1 MVKPPP
7 PSDRDRKLEGVVPD
21 GQGIAQDDGLTQKKT
36 TDGQDVYIS
45 SSIDLVENVEMGNNS
60 SSRITEGAP
69 VRESVEITNSSSS
82 SSRFAKEAAAGATVQ
97 MKASSANVTRRQ
109 KPQDPGIYAKGAIDG
124 IKVNFTIDS
133 GASLTSVSYHV
144 YQKIP
149 ENRQPKLRESG
160 PTNHAGGGELKNYG
174 SAIMELQI
182 GPLQFD
188 HECRTVGI
196 AYDVLFGDD
205 LLLDDPSGP
214 ADILN
219 TEERMVFHGVSIPL
233 ELKWPSHIRRVT
245 MAEDTVV
252 PPMAEIIGQA
262 YIDRRED
269 RKDEEESRVLL
280 EMHTN
285 LPENYGC
292 VLASTLV
299 DTADNV
305 TVPVCIFNP
314 TCEPVQIK
322 QDLVI
327 GQAES
332 INIVNIISKSEDPS
346 QVGNMSIV
354 KRIAF
359 RKKLEPKLTMPL
371 SRRASKWQRKEI
383 ARRIHA
389 DEPRAPVPE
398 HLRELYEKSAKGK
411 SEEQKRK
418 IHNLFLD
425 HQNVFAKDEFD
436 IGQTNLVEHTIDTG
450 DFRPVKQPPRRMPLA
465 FAGED
470 RKAIEKFTKQ
480 GGIQPSTSPW
490 ASPLV
495 MVRKKTGDVCP
506 CVDFRRLNSLTLNS
520 NALPIPRIEDSIN
533 ALAGSTVYSV
543 TDFLSAYCQVPMAEK
558 DIPKT
563 AFCSKYDLHEF
574 LFMPF
579 GLTGARA
586 TYQRLMELVLAGLQW
601 SICLIY
607 LDDVIIFGCNFDE
620 NIERLDVVLTW
631 FGAAGLKLKPAKCL
645 FFSDRVTF
653 LGHVITREGI
663 LPDPDNL
670 AKIANWP
677 VPWNVREVR
686 GIIGLG
692 NYYRRFVKDY
702 SKRVSL
708 WFHSQRKIL
717 HLSGHKNAKRL
728 LRT

>member
-1 MVKPPP
+1 M
-7 PSDRDRKLEGVVPD
+7 
-21 GQGIAQDDGLTQKKT
+21 
-36 TDGQDVYIS
+36 YIS
-45 SSIDLVENVEMGNNS
+45 SSIDLVENVEMGRNG
-60 SSRITEGAP
+60 SSRITEDAP
-69 VRESVEITNSSSS
+69 VRASVEITNSS

-97 MKASSANVTRRQ
+97 MKASSANVTRKQ

-149 ENRQPKLRESG
+149 ENRWPKLRESG

-188 HECRTVGI
+188 HECRIVGI
-196 AYDVLFGDD
+196 TDDVLFGDD

-233 ELKWPSHIRRVT
+233 ELKRPSQIRRVT

-285 LPENYGC
+285 LPENYEC

-299 DTADNV
+299 DAADNV

-332 INIVNIISKSEDPS
+332 VNIVNTISKSEDPS

-359 RKKLEPKLTMPL
+359 GKKLEPKLTMPL
-371 SRRASKWQRKEI
+371 SRRASKQQRKEI

-411 SEEQKRK
+411 SKEQKRK

-450 DFRPVKQPPRRMPLA
+450 DSRPVKQPPRRMPLA

-470 RKAIEKFTKQ
+470 HKAIEKFTKE
-480 GGIQPSTSPW
+480 GGI
-490 ASPLV
+490 
-495 MVRKKTGDVCP
+495 
-506 CVDFRRLNSLTLNS
+506 
-520 NALPIPRIEDSIN
+520 
-533 ALAGSTVYSV
+533 
-543 TDFLSAYCQVPMAEK
+543 
-558 DIPKT
+558 
-563 AFCSKYDLHEF
+563 
-574 LFMPF
+574 
-579 GLTGARA
+579 
-586 TYQRLMELVLAGLQW
+586 
-601 SICLIY
+601 
-607 LDDVIIFGCNFDE
+607 
-620 NIERLDVVLTW
+620 
-631 FGAAGLKLKPAKCL
+631 
-645 FFSDRVTF
+645 
-653 LGHVITREGI
+653 
-663 LPDPDNL
+663 
-670 AKIANWP
+670 
-677 VPWNVREVR
+677 
-686 GIIGLG
+686 
-692 NYYRRFVKDY
+692 
-702 SKRVSL
+702 
-708 WFHSQRKIL
+708 
-717 HLSGHKNAKRL
+717 
-728 LRT
+728 